1 MARTAQAIQTQE
13 RNQEQQA
20 VNANDYQQEVM
31 RTFPPKPYSFT
42 DEESKIIWCAM
53 GLAGEA
59 GEASEVIKKGIFH
72 QHGLDRQKLLEEL
85 GDCLWYIA
93 ALCNRLNVPIE
104 AVMQRNLDKL
114 RLRYPNGFTPEDSK
128 RRVDVDLY
136 SHDE

>member
-1 MARTAQAIQTQE
+1 M
-13 RNQEQQA
+13 
-20 VNANDYQQEVM
+20 NANEYQQEAA
-31 RTFPPKPYSFT
+31 RTLIDNPHIPTS
-42 DEESKIIWCAM
+42 DEMMILWGVM

-59 GEASEVIKKGIFH
+59 GEVTELAKKGIMH
-72 QHGLDRQKLLEEL
+72 RHGLDRRKMLDEL

-93 ALCNRLNVPIE
+93 ALCTRLNVPIE
-104 AVMQRNLDKL
+104 TVMQRNLDKL